1 MYQVTE
7 RNESSL
13 LIPFLP
19 PAGDVRKVY
28 DGTRMC
34 WILRYR
40 LHIIASSALAPPHHS
55 VTLLKRSSINRTRN
69 TMPIS
74 IEVPDNYGYVIL
86 SCVVGQMF
94 TAMYMGG
101 PVMEARKKFNVPYPN
116 LYATP

>member
-1 MYQVTE
+1 
-7 RNESSL
+7 
-13 LIPFLP
+13 
-19 PAGDVRKVY
+19 
-28 DGTRMC
+28 
-34 WILRYR
+34 
-40 LHIIASSALAPPHHS
+40 
-55 VTLLKRSSINRTRN
+55 
-69 TMPIS
+69 MPIS